1 MVERGTDPKSLMERI
16 SRAWL
21 PLGCVCNV
29 SCRCRTGS
37 CACSPLSLMGCPPKV
52 PPPPRLLPSQS
63 CLIWSGG
70 VRVWHVHRVLRADD
84 AVSVIDLLV
93 VMSHPA
99 PAGGVSG
106 RSAGLRYCGW
116 QTVRHP
122 HACQHRGHESYCVVC
137 VRLHARGL
145 KAAPAIL

>member
-1 MVERGTDPKSLMERI
+1 VEKRENQE
-16 SRAWL
+16 
-21 PLGCVCNV
+21 LGN
-29 SCRCRTGS
+29 
-37 CACSPLSLMGCPPKV
+37 PPKV
-52 PPPPRLLPSQS
+52 PGPPLLLPSQP

-106 RSAGLRYCGW
+106 RSADLRYYGGERCG
-116 QTVRHP
+116 TRTLVSTGDVSP
-122 HACQHRGHESYCVVC
+122 IAVFVSGSVPE
-137 VRLHARGL
+137 G
-145 KAAPAIL
+145 